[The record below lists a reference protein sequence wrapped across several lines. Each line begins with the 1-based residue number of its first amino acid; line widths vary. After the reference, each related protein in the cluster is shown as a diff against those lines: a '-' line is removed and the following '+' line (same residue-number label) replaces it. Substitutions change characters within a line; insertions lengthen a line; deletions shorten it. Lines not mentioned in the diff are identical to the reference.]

1 MIVTTKA
8 GSRFLV
14 DTDAKT
20 ITVRKMDKVSR
31 GSYYYLRLRL
41 GEPMEFI
48 CPAAGYI
55 ATSRVVS
62 IEEER

>member
-20 ITVRKMDKVSR
+20 ITVRKMDKSCR

-41 GEPMEFI
+41 GEPMELL
-48 CPAAGYI
+48 CAPWKYI
-55 ATSRVVS
+55 STSKVIS